1 MIFISTTIFSPR
13 CVSIQ
18 VVEREK
24 KAEEKVRTV
33 EEMLRHTE
41 RDADKEVMETKAKY
55 ERILRGEWEGKG
67 CKRHVI
73 SFIVHVPVLLHRGA
87 RV

>member
-55 ERILRGEWEGKG
+55 ERILRGEWEERG
-67 CKRHVI
+67 CN
-73 SFIVHVPVLLHRGA
+73 
-87 RV
+87 